1 MIESMN
7 SKSQRKV
14 FESIAGQEVPTFQMT
29 CTEAILPRGN
39 GKAQGRQIE
48 YGENDAVFDVYE
60 LHNCNC
66 ILPHEKF
73 EASFDQERGQFYP
86 LGSRGLF
93 RQVKATE
100 AGSICTNVPCLIETE
115 GQGFSTV
122 EGEETCR
129 AKLYQTA
136 ISVWATRPI
145 IENSIFWVTYQP
157 DRDKPLVVEGEE
169 EEEEE
174 IYAATGR
181 WVPIDDPTE
190 REFLEFTCGRPYG
203 NFTHTK
209 SQGTNNP
216 GVNNIFPL
224 WDIIRDDDRVVAGGN
239 FSNMAF
245 GEVAGEESQGKENF
259 GNTTDLSGS
268 VWKLFKFDQLKSVDF
283 VTGVNNTGTRNITQ
297 NDVYGFQFQ
306 KRGLYLCHVEFDVV
320 HGFICLDGD
329 LTNRDNFPKIGIVN
343 GSLEVESVRYLFES
357 LRNTMT
363 NSFLLLSDQG
373 LYLRQIKF
381 ITHHQERRNY
391 ILDGQPAVNIAAT
404 ILEHKSRVNFDFHF
418 YITDEEVGTVM
429 VNQLN
434 MFQYVP
440 DDWYIHDYPEF
451 KHNHNPYIFNTN
463 SFKGRSLMEFVD
475 VELEDVGTIV
485 PVRNGTDVQN
495 DPGPG
500 GAGDGLADGS
510 GSGEE
515 GAGAGEGGPGGA
527 GI

>member
-1 MIESMN
+1 MN
-7 SKSQRKV
+7 SSKIREQLRKKLDSIMGSEQRKQ
-14 FESIAGQEVPTFQMT
+14 FSSIAGQEVPTYQVT
-29 CTEAILPRGN
+29 CTEAILPGSP
-39 GKAQGRQIE
+39 GKARGRQIE
-48 YGENDAVFDVYE
+48 YGEFDAVFDIYD
-60 LHNCNC
+60 LHYQNC
-66 ILPHEKF
+66 ILPHERF
-73 EASFDQERGQFYP
+73 EISFDQERGEYYP

-93 RQVKATE
+93 RQVKASADGT
-100 AGSICTNVPCLIETE
+100 ICTNVPCLIQTE
-115 GQGFSTV
+115 GQAFSEV
-122 EGEETCR
+122 VGEETCR
-129 AKLYQTA
+129 VKLYETA

-145 IENSIFWVTYQP
+145 VEDEIFWVTYQP
-157 DRDKPLVVEGEE
+157 DRDKPLDLQSGVQ
-169 EEEEE
+169 
-174 IYAATGR
+174 AANGR
-181 WVPIDDPTE
+181 WIPITDPIE

-224 WDIIRDDDRVVAGGN
+224 WDIIKSDDRIVTGGN

-283 VTGVNNTGTRNITQ
+283 VTQSNNTGTHNITQ

-306 KRGLYLCHVEFDVV
+306 KRGLYLCHVEFDVM

-329 LTNRDNFPKIGIVN
+329 LTNRDKFPKIGIVN

-363 NSFLLLSDQG
+363 NSFLLMSDQG
-373 LYLRQIKF
+373 LYLRHIKF

-391 ILDGQPAVNIAAT
+391 ILDGQSAVNIAAT
-404 ILEHKSRVNFDFHF
+404 LFEHRSRVNFDFHF
-418 YITDEEVGTVM
+418 YITEEEVGTVM

-440 DDWYIHDYPEF
+440 YGWYVHDYPEF

-463 SFKGRSLMEFVD
+463 SYKGESLMEFVD

-495 DPGPG
+495 NPGPG
-500 GAGDGLADGS
+500 GAGDEL
-510 GSGEE
+510 EN
-515 GAGAGEGGPGGA
+515 PNPN
-527 GI
+527 